1 MYGNETVYLPPGY
14 GRIRFGRLEKVHI
27 LVAVAVLTFAFA
39 MVFYGGILTSFAGI
53 DVFAFAIA
61 LGISFVIVLT
71 GFLLHE
77 LAHKFVAQRNGAWA
91 EFRIFPLGLILALI
105 FSFTGFVFA
114 APGAVYIQGNIS
126 RRQNGIISLAG
137 PLTNLVL
144 GGLFLT
150 GWMLIPGTGP
160 LVLVLRWVGIVNLF
174 FAAFNMIP
182 IPPFDGSKIVSWNI
196 GVYLAVLLTAV
207 LLLLLGL
214 GVM

>member
-1 MYGNETVYLPPGY
+1 MYGSETIYLPSGY
-14 GRIRFGRLEKVHI
+14 GRIRFGRVETIHI
-27 LVAVAVLTFAFA
+27 LIAVAVLTFAFA
-39 MVFYGGILTSFAGI
+39 MVFYGGILTAFEAVDI
-53 DVFAFAIA
+53 IAFAVA

-114 APGAVYIQGNIS
+114 APGAVYIQGNIR

-144 GGLFLT
+144 GGFFLA
-150 GWMLIPGTGP
+150 GWLLIPGTGL
-160 LVLVLRWVGIVNLF
+160 LVLVLGQVGMVNLF

-182 IPPFDGSKIVSWNI
+182 IPPFDGSKVASWNI
-196 GVYLAVLLTAV
+196 GVYLAVLAVAV
-207 LLLLLGL
+207 LLLLVGF
-214 GVM
+214 GVI